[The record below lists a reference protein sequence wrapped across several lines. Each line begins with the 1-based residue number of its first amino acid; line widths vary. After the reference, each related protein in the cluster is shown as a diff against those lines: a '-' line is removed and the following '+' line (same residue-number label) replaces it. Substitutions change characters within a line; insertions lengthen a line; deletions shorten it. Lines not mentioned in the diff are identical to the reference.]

1 LEYNIQVANQKAKL
15 KKKLLVFIPC
25 HTDYEMAFQ
34 NAEKLID
41 QVDHAGNDINLDV
54 EIVISI
60 NGVVSVSGRMNHPR
74 LTIKH
79 VQEVI
84 GADANITKGFI
95 TALEL
100 RPDYFWILSANEE
113 INSQS
118 ILNLSNC
125 IELQPQA
132 SLFIA
137 NAKNRT
143 GQIKLRSVFVEAPD
157 GLALGLISGVVYNF
171 EATSNSYHQST
182 LFSWTGW
189 GHLAVI
195 HHHLSDERKSVVFEF
210 PDHLIYQKPYTF
222 TPENKGEYSEREVV
236 RNIYTHS
243 FFGLPSLAFCV
254 LQEDLTTLRSF
265 QNEWLKNNWYK
276 IRSFDHTPKFGDELK
291 LRRSIWIR
299 SICQKSFM
307 TFRIQRLIY
316 FVSSKLP
323 IRKFAKNGFA
333 IVLLNL
339 YKKMN

>member
-1 LEYNIQVANQKAKL
+1 MNL

-34 NAEKLID
+34 NAERLIGQID
-41 QVDHAGNDINLDV
+41 NSGTDV
-54 EIVISI
+54 ALEIEIVISI
-60 NGVVSVSGRMNHPR
+60 NGVKSVSARFKHPR
-74 LTIKH
+74 VIVKH

-84 GADANITKGFI
+84 GADANITNGFI

-100 RPDYFWILSANEE
+100 RPDYFWILSANEA
-113 INSQS
+113 INPQTV
-118 ILNLSNC
+118 LNLSKY
-125 IELQPQA
+125 IELQPMA

-143 GQIKLRSVFVEAPD
+143 GQISLGNVFVGVPD

-171 EATSNSYHQST
+171 EATSNSYYQST

-195 HHHLSDERKSVVFEF
+195 HHHLNIERKSIVFEF

-222 TPENKGEYSEREVV
+222 SPENKGEYSEREVV

-254 LQEDLTTLRSF
+254 LQEDLTTLRKF
-265 QNEWLKNNWYK
+265 QNEWLKSNWYK
-276 IRSFDHTPKFGDELK
+276 IRSFNHTPKFGDELK
-291 LRRSIWIR
+291 LRRGIWIR
-299 SICQKSFM
+299 SICQKSFK
-307 TFRIQRLIY
+307 TFRIQSLIY
-316 FVSSKLP
+316 FISSKLP
-323 IRKFAKNGFA
+323 INNFVKNRFAN
-333 IVLLNL
+333 VLLNL
-339 YKKMN
+339 YKRMN

>member
-1 LEYNIQVANQKAKL
+1 MNL

-41 QVDHAGNDINLDV
+41 QIDNSGTDV
-54 EIVISI
+54 ALEIEIVISI
-60 NGVVSVSGRMNHPR
+60 NGVKSVSSRFKHPR
-74 LTIKH
+74 VIVKH

-84 GADANITKGFI
+84 GADANITNGFI

-100 RPDYFWILSANEE
+100 RPDYFWILSANEA
-113 INSQS
+113 INPQTV
-118 ILNLSNC
+118 LNLSKY
-125 IELQPQA
+125 IELQPMA

-143 GQIKLRSVFVEAPD
+143 GQISLGNVFVGVPD

-171 EATSNSYHQST
+171 EATSNSYYQST

-195 HHHLSDERKSVVFEF
+195 HHHLNIERKSIVFEF
-210 PDHLIYQKPYTF
+210 PDYLIYQKPYTF
-222 TPENKGEYSEREVV
+222 SPENKGEYSEREVV

-243 FFGLPSLAFCV
+243 FFGMPSLAFCV
-254 LQEDLTTLRSF
+254 LQEDLSTLRKF
-265 QNEWLKNNWYK
+265 QNEWLKSNWYK
-276 IRSFDHTPKFGDELK
+276 IRSFNHTPKFGDELK

-299 SICQKSFM
+299 SICQKSFK
-307 TFRIQRLIY
+307 TFRIQSLIY
-316 FVSSKLP
+316 FISSKLP
-323 IRKFAKNGFA
+323 LNNFVKNRFAN
-333 IVLLNL
+333 VLLNL
-339 YKKMN
+339 YKRMN